1 MPDPYDAV
9 VIGSGPA
16 GQNCARGLAR
26 GGLRVAVVERELV
39 GGECDYWACM
49 PSKTLLRPGQIVA
62 EAAAAP
68 GAREALGGRIGV
80 AQALG
85 WRDYM
90 VSGWDD
96 GEHARALVEAGVEL
110 WRGEGRIGGPGVV
123 LAGERELA
131 AREIVVATGSE
142 ATLPPVDGLPELDGV
157 WTSREATALK
167 DVPRSLLVLGGGPVG
182 VELAQAVHRLG
193 AQVTVVESA
202 GHLLPHEPAALG
214 EALGEALRADGIEV
228 VTGVAAT
235 RARREG
241 GDAESGRR
249 DPSGGGERPAGD
261 RRDPSGG
268 GERPAGGGSERADGG
283 GDFVLA
289 LDDGSERRAERLL
302 VATGRRPRV
311 AGIGLEAVGIEP
323 DPQGL
328 LVDAQL
334 RTPADGV
341 WAVGDV
347 TGIWPLTYVGTY
359 QARVATANVLS
370 ACAGRD
376 PVREARYDAVPR
388 VVFTDPQAA
397 SVGAAEGA
405 ASATVQLSQA
415 PRSSTWLRDYTAPP
429 WFVALLSDGER
440 LTGAHA
446 LGPEAGEWL
455 QQATLAI
462 RARIPLDV
470 LEDTIQPFP
479 TFAEVFRYA
488 LAELRGKL

>member
-26 GGLRVAVVERELV
+26 GGLRVAIVERELV

-62 EAAAAP
+62 EARAAP
-68 GAREALGGRIGV
+68 GAREALGGGV
-80 AQALG
+80 GAVQALA

-96 GEHARALVEAGVEL
+96 GEHARSLVEAGVEL

-123 LAGERELA
+123 LAGERELR

-142 ATLPPVDGLPELDGV
+142 AALPPVDGLDALDGV
-157 WTSREATALK
+157 WTNREATALK
-167 DVPRSLLVLGGGPVG
+167 EIPRSMLVLGGGPVG
-182 VELAQAVHRLG
+182 VELAQAVGRLG
-193 AQVTVVESA
+193 AQVTLVESA
-202 GHLLPHEPAALG
+202 ERVLPGEPDALG
-214 EALGEALRADGIEV
+214 DGLGEALRADGIEV
-228 VTGVAAT
+228 VCGALAT
-235 RARREG
+235 SVRREG
-241 GDAESGRR
+241 GEL
-249 DPSGGGERPAGD
+249 
-261 RRDPSGG
+261 
-268 GERPAGGGSERADGG
+268 
-283 GDFVLA
+283 VLA

-323 DPQGL
+323 DPKGL

-334 RTPADGV
+334 RTPAEGV

-359 QARVATANVLS
+359 QARVATANIL
-370 ACAGRD
+370 AERRGDGDGAR
-376 PVREARYDAVPR
+376 REARYDAVPR

-405 ASATVQLSQA
+405 ASATVALSEA
-415 PRSSTWLRDYTAPP
+415 PRTSTWLRDYAERP
-429 WFVALLSDGER
+429 WFVALVTDGER

-462 RARIPLDV
+462 RARVPLDV

-479 TFAEVFRYA
+479 TFAETFRYA
-488 LAELRGKL
+488 VAELREQL

>member
-26 GGLRVAVVERELV
+26 GGLRVAIVERELV

-49 PSKTLLRPGQIVA
+49 PSKTLLRPGQLVA
-62 EAAAAP
+62 EAGAAP
-68 GAREALGGRIGV
+68 GAREAVSGGLDA
-80 AQALG
+80 AQALA

-90 VSGWDD
+90 VSGYDD
-96 GEHARALVEAGVEL
+96 GEHARSLGEAGVEL
-110 WRGEGRIGGPGVV
+110 ARGEGRIAGPGKVAV
-123 LAGERELA
+123 GERELA

-142 ATLPPVDGLPELDGV
+142 ATLPPIDGLDGLDGV
-157 WTSREATALK
+157 WTNREGTALQE
-167 DVPRSLLVLGGGPVG
+167 VPRSLLVLGGGPVG
-182 VELAQAVHRLG
+182 VELAQAIHRFG
-193 AQVTVVESA
+193 AQVTLVESA

-228 VTGVAAT
+228 VCRAT
-235 RARREG
+235 AQRAWREG
-241 GDAESGRR
+241 DDAGAE
-249 DPSGGGERPAGD
+249 
-261 RRDPSGG
+261 
-268 GERPAGGGSERADGG
+268 PAGGGGAQAGG
-283 GDFVLA
+283 GSAERTAGHRDFVLA
-289 LDDGSERRAERLL
+289 LEDGSERRAERLL

-311 AGIGLEAVGIEP
+311 GGIGLETLGIEP
-323 DPQGL
+323 DPKGL
-328 LVDAQL
+328 LVDA
-334 RTPADGV
+334 RMRAGEGV

-359 QARVATANVLS
+359 QARVATANVLA
-370 ACAGRD
+370 ACAGRE
-376 PVREARYDAVPR
+376 PVREAHYDAVPR

-405 ASATVQLSQA
+405 ASATVELSQA
-415 PRSSTWLRDYTAPP
+415 PRTSTWLRDYTAPP
-429 WFVALLSDGER
+429 WFVTLVTDGER

-479 TFAEVFRYA
+479 TFAESFRYA
-488 LAELRGKL
+488 LAQLQETL